1 MKDLHELRLP
11 APQRNWV
18 GMGAAA
24 GIAAAFIAPLG
35 GILYSFEEV
44 CSHWSHALTWRSL
57 ACTIIVVATYALLA
71 EVSSEVGSHSY
82 DSLVMGLDGVLFR
95 ADFTDGNAGWVVIL
109 AILGGL
115 IGAGYNLSAFGMI
128 RMRQALH
135 KRMARCERWTLFWE
149 RLGVAPP
156 DAVTTIDAVRSP
168 PHSRGG
174 PPRAHSP
181 LSVPSRS
188 SSAVPFSQCSTGR
201 PRSFGRDAAR
211 ATGATAPTMPAMAA
225 TLTSSRRI

>member
-82 DSLVMGLDGVLFR
+82 DSFVIGLDGVLFR

-149 RLGVAPP
+149 RLGIAPL
-156 DAVTTIDAVRSP
+156 DAVMPIDAVRSP
-168 PHSRGG
+168 PTPASASRG
-174 PPRAHSP
+174 PTH
-181 LSVPSRS
+181 LSVPGRS
-188 SSAVPFSQCSTGR
+188 SSAVPFSRCSTGR

-211 ATGATAPTMPAMAA
+211 ATGATAPSMTAMAA